1 MEQRTL
7 KIGDR
12 VVYCYEDG
20 SVEYLSIARQHK
32 KHPLQRTFGMTD
44 RHGYKSIKLKV
55 DGKIHNF
62 RVHRLITMA
71 FHPNPSNLPEVDH
84 INRNK
89 EDNRPCNLRWCTRKE
104 NNNNKDYIDRSIA
117 KYGVRYCDDQKA
129 YRKVYN
135 KNHNQQ
141 CLAMRKPDGSNTMTG
156 ALTLEAYDMLK
167 PLTMRDRYLKYQDIK
182 TSHCTI

>member
-12 VVYCYEDG
+12 IIYCYEDG
-20 SVEYLSIARQHK
+20 SVEFLSTAIRHK
-32 KHPLQRTFGMTD
+32 KNPLVRTFGMTD
-44 RHGYKSIKLKV
+44 RHGYKSIQLKV

-104 NNNNKDYIDRSIA
+104 NNNNKYYIDKSLA
-117 KYGVRYCDDQKA
+117 KYGIRKCENKRLYCEA
-129 YRKVYN
+129 YRSTHVTLTIIQPNGKKTSKSFESVDDPLF
-135 KNHNQQ
+135 
-141 CLAMRKPDGSNTMTG
+141 LAM
-156 ALTLEAYDMLK
+156 K
-167 PLTMRDRYLKYQDIK
+167 PLSMKERFYMLGV
-182 TSHCTI
+182 

>member
-20 SVEYLSIARQHK
+20 SVEFLSSAIQYK
-32 KHPLQRTFGMTD
+32 KHPLQRTFGHNNG
-44 RHGYKSIKLKV
+44 RGYKYILLSV
-55 DGKIHNF
+55 NGKKINLL
-62 RVHRLITMA
+62 VHRLIAMA
-71 FHPNPSNLPEVDH
+71 FHPNPESLPEVDH
-84 INRNK
+84 INRNR
-89 EDNRPCNLRWCTRKE
+89 EDNRPCNLRWVNSKT
-104 NNNNKDYIDRSIA
+104 NQNNKVSIDRSIA